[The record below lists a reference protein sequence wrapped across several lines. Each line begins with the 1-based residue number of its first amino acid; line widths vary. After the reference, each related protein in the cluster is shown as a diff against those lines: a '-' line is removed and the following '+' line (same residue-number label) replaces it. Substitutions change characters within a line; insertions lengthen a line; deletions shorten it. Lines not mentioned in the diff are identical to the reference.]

1 MFDTKKLTSLLSKQ
15 KERLEAVFGKDAAK
29 GINDNAEKEM
39 AKACAGDRTR
49 KLRCPK
55 RDAGTDCV

>member
-39 AKACAGDRTR
+39 AKACAGDRER
-49 KLRCPK
+49 ELRH
-55 RDAGTDCV
+55 TDGRA

>member
-29 GINDNAEKEM
+29 GINDNAEKER
-39 AKACAGDRTR
+39 AKACARDRER
-49 KLRCPK
+49 ELRN
-55 RDAGTDCV
+55 TDR